1 MKSPCDLQDSKRV
14 LLLLSW
20 FPLHLHVLVIFS
32 SSFFQS
38 DSSFSTK
45 EVPMQ
50 NVNGHNDRKH
60 FPSSWR
66 LVIIWLRL
74 QFFHNEGYVLEVVE
88 REEAW
93 SKPQTGQ

>member
-74 QFFHNEGYVLEVVE
+74 QFFHNE
-88 REEAW
+88 
-93 SKPQTGQ
+93 K